1 MDNSSGNSQSVPN
14 VGKTDHFA
22 RSPSSPFGLEPQE
35 TLAYRKRFRGMISVA
50 SKVPLKDRSVLSLL
64 YTPGVAAPCL
74 AIAQEPLTA
83 YDYTLRGNTIALV
96 SDGSSALGFGNIGP
110 MAALPLLEDACILF
124 KTFGGVNAFPI
135 SLDTQDA
142 EQIIATGIAIWP
154 TFGGFCLSSIAS
166 PRCFAVT
173 DYLARAVNIPVLHA
187 EQHATAVTILAA
199 LSNALK
205 LVGKAKEAVR
215 VVINGS
221 GPGGIGTA
229 RLLLQAGFQHI
240 LVCDRL
246 GILERYRLHN
256 MNWAKLDIARQTN
269 PSDVKGTLEDAL
281 RGADV
286 YIGLSSWSTLTPSM
300 VSAMAERPILF
311 TLALPDPGI
320 TPEAARVAGAT
331 VVATAHPAMAHPLTH
346 ALVLP
351 GIFRGALDVRATA
364 ITQQMLLSA
373 AQALADL
380 VQAADLSPAYLVP
393 SVMEYAV
400 APRIAR
406 AVAQAAQLGGVAR
419 DEKDPAEIE
428 REVLTTIY
436 EGHRPIPPPTHQYAN
451 LQEHALEL
459 HKRYQGVLEIQ
470 PKIPIRDSLT
480 LSSLYLH
487 PGLPEATQQISSRP
501 DAVFDYTGK
510 GNRVAVVTDGS
521 AVLGL
526 GNIGP
531 RAALPVMEGKAIL
544 FHTFAGLEAYP
555 ICLATQD
562 VDEIVAAVQRIAP
575 AFGGINLEDISA
587 PRCFEVEERLSKVL
601 AIPVVHDDQHG
612 TAIVILAG
620 IMNALH
626 LVNKVKQEVTA
637 VLVGAGAAG
646 IATANLL
653 LEWGIGKLLLVDRL
667 GILRPGLDGM
677 TVMQEELA
685 ARTNP
690 EQRSGGLTEAIAG
703 ADIFIGVSAPG
714 ILTAAMVHT
723 MAPQAIVFALA
734 NPDPEILP
742 EAAQAAGAR
751 VVATGRSDYPNQVN
765 NSLVF
770 PGLFR
775 GALDVR
781 ARLVNTE
788 MKLAA
793 AERLASL
800 VSERDL
806 QEGQII
812 PQAMNY
818 EVAPALAAAVAQAAM
833 DSGVARLYVDAQLV
847 ARSCSDFIYEGI
859 MAPVPALQETPNQ
872 DEPLRRNY
880 YT

>member
-1 MDNSSGNSQSVPN
+1 MDETRDSQ
-14 VGKTDHFA
+14 
-22 RSPSSPFGLEPQE
+22 PSLLHAGTSDQPSRSPFGLGPQE
-35 TLAYRKRFRGMISVA
+35 TLVYRKRFRGMIGVA

-74 AIAQEPLTA
+74 AIAKEPLTA

-110 MAALPLLEDACILF
+110 MAALPMLEDACILF

-135 SLDTQDA
+135 CLNTQDV
-142 EQIIATGIAIWP
+142 EQMIATGTAIWP

-166 PRCFAVT
+166 PRCFTVA
-173 DYLARAVNIPVLHA
+173 DHLARAVNIPVLHA
-187 EQHATAVTILAA
+187 EQHATAATILGA

-205 LVGKAKEAVR
+205 LVGKAKETVR
-215 VVINGS
+215 MVISGS

-229 RLLLQAGFQHI
+229 RLLLQEGFQHI

-269 PSDVKGTLEDAL
+269 PADRIGTLGDAL
-281 RGADV
+281 VSADIF
-286 YIGLSSWSTLTPSM
+286 IGLSSWSAITPEM
-300 VSAMAERPILF
+300 VSSMADRPILF

-320 TPEAARVAGAT
+320 SAEAALSAGAA
-331 VVATAHPAMAHPLTH
+331 VVATARTDAGYPLTN

-364 ITQQMLLSA
+364 ITQQMLVA
-373 AQALADL
+373 AAYAIADL
-380 VQAADLSPAYLVP
+380 VPPEQLSPQHLVP
-393 SVMEYAV
+393 SVMDYAV
-400 APRIAR
+400 APCVAR
-406 AVAQAAQLGGVAR
+406 AVAAAARQSGVAR
-419 DEKDPAEIE
+419 NDKDPAEIE
-428 REVLTTIY
+428 KQTWATIY
-436 EGHRPIPPPTHQYAN
+436 EGHRPVPPPSHQYAN
-451 LQEHALEL
+451 LQEQALEL
-459 HKRYQGVLEIQ
+459 HQRYQGVLEIH
-470 PKIPIRDSLT
+470 PKIPVRDSLI
-480 LSSLYLH
+480 LNSLYLP
-487 PGLPEATQQISSRP
+487 PGLPEAARQILARP
-501 DAVFDYTGK
+501 EAVFDYTGK
-510 GNRVAVVTDGS
+510 SNRVAVVTDGS

-531 RAALPVMEGKAIL
+531 RAGLPVMEGKAIL
-544 FHTFAGLEAYP
+544 FQNFAGIEAYP
-555 ICLATQD
+555 ICLETQD
-562 VDEIVAAVQRIAP
+562 VDEIVAAVERIAP

-587 PRCFEVEERLSKVL
+587 PRCFEVEERLSNVL
-601 AIPVVHDDQHG
+601 DIPVVHDDQHG

-620 IMNALH
+620 VMNALR
-626 LVNKVKQEVTA
+626 LVNKAKEEVTA

-646 IATANLL
+646 VATAKLL
-653 LEWGIGKLLLVDRL
+653 LEWGVGKLLLVDRI
-667 GILRPGLDGM
+667 GILRPGLAGM
-677 TVMQEELA
+677 TAMQEELA
-685 ARTNP
+685 ALTNP
-690 EQRSGGLTEAIAG
+690 EHRSGGLAEAVAG

-714 ILTAAMVHT
+714 ILSPAMVQS
-723 MAPQAIVFALA
+723 MAAQAIVFALA

-742 EAAQAAGAR
+742 EEALAAGAQ

-781 ARLVNTE
+781 ARLVNQA
-788 MKLAA
+788 MKIAA
-793 AERLASL
+793 AERLAAL
-800 VSERDL
+800 VSEREL

-833 DSGVARLYVDAQLV
+833 DSGVARLCVDAQLV
-847 ARSCSDFIYEGI
+847 ARYCLDFIYEGR
-859 MAPVPALQETPNQ
+859 MEPVPSLEETQ
-872 DEPLRRNY
+872 RKER
-880 YT
+880 

>member
-1 MDNSSGNSQSVPN
+1 
-14 VGKTDHFA
+14 
-22 RSPSSPFGLEPQE
+22 
-35 TLAYRKRFRGMISVA
+35 
-50 SKVPLKDRSVLSLL
+50 
-64 YTPGVAAPCL
+64 
-74 AIAQEPLTA
+74 
-83 YDYTLRGNTIALV
+83 
-96 SDGSSALGFGNIGP
+96 
-110 MAALPLLEDACILF
+110 MAA
-124 KTFGGVNAFPI
+124 
-135 SLDTQDA
+135 Q
-142 EQIIATGIAIWP
+142 
-154 TFGGFCLSSIAS
+154 
-166 PRCFAVT
+166 
-173 DYLARAVNIPVLHA
+173 
-187 EQHATAVTILAA
+187 
-199 LSNALK
+199 
-205 LVGKAKEAVR
+205 
-215 VVINGS
+215 
-221 GPGGIGTA
+221 
-229 RLLLQAGFQHI
+229 
-240 LVCDRL
+240 
-246 GILERYRLHN
+246 
-256 MNWAKLDIARQTN
+256 
-269 PSDVKGTLEDAL
+269 
-281 RGADV
+281 
-286 YIGLSSWSTLTPSM
+286 
-300 VSAMAERPILF
+300 PILF

-320 TPEAARVAGAT
+320 TPAAALAAGAA
-331 VVATAHPAMAHPLTH
+331 VVATAHPDAAHPITDT
-346 ALVLP
+346 LVLP

-364 ITQQMLLSA
+364 ITQEMRLSA
-373 AQALADL
+373 ASAIAGL
-380 VQAADLSPAYLVP
+380 VPSEHLSPEYLVP
-393 SVMEYAV
+393 SVMDYAV
-400 APRIAR
+400 APRVAR
-406 AVAQAAQLGGVAR
+406 AVAEAARRSGVAR
-419 DEKDPAEIE
+419 VEIDPAEIE
-428 REVLTTIY
+428 AQVLANIY
-436 EGHRPIPPPTHQYAN
+436 EGHRPVPPPSHRYAN

-459 HKRYQGVLEIQ
+459 HKRYQGVLEIV
-470 PKIPIRDSLT
+470 PKIPIRDSFT

-487 PGLPEATQQISSRP
+487 PGLPEATRQILFRP

-544 FHTFAGLEAYP
+544 FQTFAGLEAYP
-555 ICLATQD
+555 LCLSTQD
-562 VDEIVAAVQRIAP
+562 VDEIVAAVQHIAP

-587 PRCFEVEERLSKVL
+587 PRCFEVEERLSKLL

-677 TVMQEELA
+677 TAMQEELA

-690 EQRSGGLTEAIAG
+690 EQRSGGLAEAIAG

-714 ILTAAMVHT
+714 ILSAEMVQT

-742 EAAQAAGAR
+742 QAAQAAGAR

-781 ARLVNTE
+781 ACLVNTE

-793 AERLASL
+793 AECLASL
-800 VSERDL
+800 VREQDL

-812 PQAMNY
+812 PLAMNY

-833 DSGVARLYVDAQLV
+833 DSGVARLHVDALLV

-859 MAPVPALQETPNQ
+859 MVSVPALQETLNQ

-880 YT
+880 HT